1 MHYFIHMLN
10 IDDLAKKI
18 KVQHEP
24 TLRYINLK
32 LNNFFV
38 FPSSFQCL
46 DAISKVSQYIKRA
59 LSIMFMQ

>member
-1 MHYFIHMLN
+1 MHYFIDMLN
-10 IDDLAKKI
+10 IDNSAKQLKE
-18 KVQHEP
+18 QHEA